1 MLPLRAPGRPALLA
15 VVSNPIRVLVSAI
28 RAPTRV
34 AIASQTLCSSG
45 LKPIS
50 ATDASR
56 SSLRLREDE

>member
-1 MLPLRAPGRPALLA
+1 MMPPSRAGSPGFLA
-15 VVSNPIRVLVSAI
+15 VVSNPISVLVSAI

-34 AIASQTLCSSG
+34 AIASQTLCSSW